1 MRKKLLVLFA
11 LLACLTVL
19 ASGIASAQ
27 EGSGA
32 ATAELRDGE
41 GNLVGTAEFVEGP
54 KGVAITVNVQ
64 QGVEPG
70 EHGIHIHESAD
81 LSDPS
86 FESAGS
92 HFNPTDAQHGFEN
105 PEGPHA
111 GDLES
116 ITVAEDGTAYYQT
129 VNDRITLGAGE
140 NSILDGDGSSLLI
153 HDMADDYRTDD
164 DPETG
169 PGMTGDRIAG
179 GEIVAAA
186 PGDLAATGGPN
197 LMLIGA
203 VAIGLLLLVAGGGV
217 ALVRRLLRR
226 RA

>member
-1 MRKKLLVLFA
+1 MKKLLVLFTS
-11 LLACLTVL
+11 LACLTALVAGAAL
-19 ASGIASAQ
+19 AQ
-27 EGSGA
+27 EGA

-41 GNLVGTAEFVEGP
+41 GNFVGTAEFVEGP
-54 KGVAITVNVQ
+54 DGVVVTVNVE

-70 EHGIHIHESAD
+70 EHGLHIHESAD

-86 FESAGS
+86 FESAGD
-92 HFNPTDAQHGFEN
+92 HFNPTDAQHGFDN

-116 ITVAEDGTAYYQT
+116 ITVAEDGTAVYET
-129 VNDRITLGAGE
+129 VNDRIALGAGE
-140 NSILDGDGSSLLI
+140 NSILDGDGSSLLV
-153 HDMADDYRTDD
+153 HDMADDYMTDD

-197 LMLIGA
+197 LVLIGA

-217 ALVRRLLRR
+217 MLVRSLLRP

>member
-1 MRKKLLVLFA
+1 MKKLLVLFT
-11 LLACLTVL
+11 LLACLTAL
-19 ASGIASAQ
+19 AAGAALAQ
-27 EGSGA
+27 EGA

-41 GNLVGTAEFVEGP
+41 GNFVGTAEFVEGP
-54 KGVAITVNVQ
+54 DGVVVTVNVE

-70 EHGIHIHESAD
+70 EHGLHIHESAD

-86 FESAGS
+86 FESAGD
-92 HFNPTDAQHGFEN
+92 HFNPTDAQHGFDN

-116 ITVAEDGTAYYQT
+116 ITVAEDGTAVYET
-129 VNDRITLGAGE
+129 VNDRIALGAGE
-140 NSILDGDGSSLLI
+140 NSILDGDGSSLLV
-153 HDMADDYRTDD
+153 HDMADDYMTDD

-197 LMLIGA
+197 LVLIGA

-217 ALVRRLLRR
+217 MLVRSLLRP